1 MTSTISTPASIS
13 SIVASRIVRAWPRW
27 VCWGGFVILALPT
40 FYQNYRQSWQ
50 SEQGAAGPAV
60 LALGLWLLWRRWPA
74 MQSAAEPSSAP
85 VAVGVG
91 LLAAFAY
98 AAGRVADQFL
108 IESYAVYGFALVGIY
123 AHVGGRGLRQ
133 GWFALAYLILAMP
146 VPYTVS
152 WELTSH
158 LRLWITQDAV
168 ALFHYLGFVIERDG
182 LDIQIDQYVLAVQDA
197 CSGMNSLFS
206 LSAIGLV
213 YLHLRRAPPWWYT
226 AMMVAPIVLF
236 AIGGNFAR
244 IVLLILLTHYFGDA
258 VAQSF
263 LHESAGVVA
272 FLVALLGVAA
282 VDAALAPILM
292 TRKLKAS

>member
-1 MTSTISTPASIS
+1 
-13 SIVASRIVRAWPRW
+13 
-27 VCWGGFVILALPT
+27 
-40 FYQNYRQSWQ
+40 
-50 SEQGAAGPAV
+50 
-60 LALGLWLLWRRWPA
+60 
-74 MQSAAEPSSAP
+74 
-85 VAVGVG
+85 
-91 LLAAFAY
+91 
-98 AAGRVADQFL
+98 
-108 IESYAVYGFALVGIY
+108 
-123 AHVGGRGLRQ
+123 
-133 GWFALAYLILAMP
+133 
-146 VPYTVS
+146 
-152 WELTSH
+152 
-158 LRLWITQDAV
+158 
-168 ALFHYLGFVIERDG
+168 
-182 LDIQIDQYVLAVQDA
+182 
-197 CSGMNSLFS
+197 MNSLFS